1 MRTNKMRI
9 LASAVIIGATVF
21 SSVAIASPTTARE
34 SIESLVARISN
45 DVTLTQLYA
54 NHFNKPAGEVKGYI
68 NSLQPIELKNDR
80 IFTIYVLKGEPQVK
94 QLLAGSTVFVDA
106 KERPILDAYG
116 NPLVK
121 PGDPSQDETQSEDDD
136 DGMAGALGA
145 GGAGASGLI
154 ATLLVGGAVVYAAD
168 QAQSD
173 TNDAVPEPA
182 SLLVMSA
189 SLGLFA
195 SARRKRN
202 K

>member
-1 MRTNKMRI
+1 MRI

-21 SSVAIASPTTARE
+21 SSVAIANVGTARE
-34 SIESLVARISN
+34 SLNSLVARISSDEN
-45 DVTLTQLYA
+45 LNTLYA
-54 NHFNKPAGEVKGYI
+54 THFNKSVTDVKGYI
-68 NSLQPIELKNDR
+68 SALQAYELKRDTV
-80 IFTIYVLKGEPQVK
+80 FTIYVLNGEPQLK

-121 PGDPSQDETQSEDDD
+121 PGDPNQDETKEEDDD
-136 DGMAGALGA
+136 NAPGGVFAAGS
-145 GGAGASGLI
+145 GASGLI
-154 ATLLVGGAVVYAAD
+154 ATILVGGAVVYAAD
-168 QAQSD
+168 QARNSSD
-173 TNDAVPEPA
+173 DVVPEPA